1 MTDGKLCYNK
11 SISSAGGQNVLKLRN
26 LIDIEDLSLEE
37 WNELYGLA
45 SQIAEMMNIR
55 LSRFENKGLKVLRSD
70 ECVRYWLISAEAKTN
85 IVWRD
90 NIHVVF
96 NLVCSPTDIVGK
108 RKLTKKEKEI
118 VAELLEIWDKN
129 LKRGYFGNKEEY
141 LLLSEKLSTLTH
153 RLICHE
159 EINFCFNI
167 DRFYEKEDL
176 LSMSFNLDGL
186 SDLRHVEISTNKLV
200 DINRLF
206 QEEKG
211 DM

>member
-1 MTDGKLCYNK
+1 MEIDFRHELMQSYLNK
-11 SISSAGGQNVLKLRN
+11 IVEACKEKK
-26 LIDIEDLSLEE
+26 ILEATI
-37 WNELYGLA
+37 YGLA
-45 SQIAEMMNIR
+45 SQIAEMMNVR

-70 ECVRYWLISAEAKTN
+70 GCVRYWMISAEAKTN

-176 LSMSFNLDGL
+176 LSMSFNLGQL
-186 SDLRHVEISTNKLV
+186 SDLRHVEISTRKLV

-211 DM
+211 NM

>member
-1 MTDGKLCYNK
+1 MEIDFRHELMQSYLNK
-11 SISSAGGQNVLKLRN
+11 IVEACK
-26 LIDIEDLSLEE
+26 EKKMLEATI
-37 WNELYGLA
+37 YGLA
-45 SQIAEMMNIR
+45 SQVAEMMNVR

-186 SDLRHVEISTNKLV
+186 SDLRHVEISTRKLV
-200 DINRLF
+200 DIDRLF

-211 DM
+211 NM

>member
-1 MTDGKLCYNK
+1 MEIDFRHELMQSYLNK
-11 SISSAGGQNVLKLRN
+11 IVEACK
-26 LIDIEDLSLEE
+26 EKKMLEATI
-37 WNELYGLA
+37 YGLA
-45 SQIAEMMNIR
+45 SQVAEMMNVR

-70 ECVRYWLISAEAKTN
+70 GCVRYWLISAEAKTN

-211 DM
+211 NM

>member
-1 MTDGKLCYNK
+1 MEIDFRHELMQSYLNK
-11 SISSAGGQNVLKLRN
+11 IVEACKEKK
-26 LIDIEDLSLEE
+26 ILEATI
-37 WNELYGLA
+37 YGLA

-70 ECVRYWLISAEAKTN
+70 GCVRYWLISAEAKTN

-96 NLVCSPTDIVGK
+96 NLVCSPIVGK

-186 SDLRHVEISTNKLV
+186 SDLRHVEISTRKLV
-200 DINRLF
+200 DIDRLF
-206 QEEKG
+206 QDEKG
-211 DM
+211 NM

>member
-1 MTDGKLCYNK
+1 MEIDFRHELMQSYLNK
-11 SISSAGGQNVLKLRN
+11 IVEACKEKK
-26 LIDIEDLSLEE
+26 ILEATI
-37 WNELYGLA
+37 YGLA
-45 SQIAEMMNIR
+45 SQVAEMMNAR

-70 ECVRYWLISAEAKTN
+70 GCVRYWMISAEAKTN

-176 LSMSFNLDGL
+176 LSKDYNLDGL
-186 SDLRHVEISTNKLV
+186 SDLRHVEISTRKLV
-200 DINRLF
+200 DIDRLF
-206 QEEKG
+206 QDEKVN
-211 DM
+211 M

>member
-1 MTDGKLCYNK
+1 MEIDFRHELMQSYLNK
-11 SISSAGGQNVLKLRN
+11 IVEACKEKK
-26 LIDIEDLSLEE
+26 ILEATI
-37 WNELYGLA
+37 YGLA
-45 SQIAEMMNIR
+45 SQVAEMMNAR

-70 ECVRYWLISAEAKTN
+70 GCVRYWMISAEAKTN

-176 LSMSFNLDGL
+176 LSMSFNLGQL

-211 DM
+211 NM

>member
-1 MTDGKLCYNK
+1 MEIDFRHELMQSYLNK
-11 SISSAGGQNVLKLRN
+11 IVEACK
-26 LIDIEDLSLEE
+26 EKKMLEATI
-37 WNELYGLA
+37 YGLA
-45 SQIAEMMNIR
+45 SQVAEMMNAR

-70 ECVRYWLISAEAKTN
+70 GCVRYWLISAEAKTN

-176 LSMSFNLDGL
+176 LSKDYNLDGL
-186 SDLRHVEISTNKLV
+186 SDLRHVEISTRKLV
-200 DINRLF
+200 DIDRLF
-206 QEEKG
+206 QDEKG
-211 DM
+211 NM

>member
-1 MTDGKLCYNK
+1 MEIDFRHELMQSYLNK
-11 SISSAGGQNVLKLRN
+11 IVEACK
-26 LIDIEDLSLEE
+26 EKKMLEATI
-37 WNELYGLA
+37 YGLA
-45 SQIAEMMNIR
+45 SQVAEMMNAR

-186 SDLRHVEISTNKLV
+186 SDLRHVEISTRKLV

-211 DM
+211 NM

>member
-1 MTDGKLCYNK
+1 MEIDFRHELMQSYLNK
-11 SISSAGGQNVLKLRN
+11 IVEACKEKRM
-26 LIDIEDLSLEE
+26 LEATM
-37 WNELYGLA
+37 YGLA
-45 SQIAEMMNIR
+45 SKVAEMMNAR

-70 ECVRYWLISAEAKTN
+70 GCVRYWLISAEAKTN
-85 IVWRD
+85 IVWHE

-118 VAELLEIWDKN
+118 VAELLEIWNNN

-176 LSMSFNLDGL
+176 LSKDYNLGQL
-186 SDLRHVEISTNKLV
+186 SDLRHVEISTRKLV
-200 DINRLF
+200 DIDRLF
-206 QEEKG
+206 QDEKG
-211 DM
+211 NM

>member
-1 MTDGKLCYNK
+1 MEIDFRHELMQSYLNK
-11 SISSAGGQNVLKLRN
+11 IVEACKAKK
-26 LIDIEDLSLEE
+26 ILEATI
-37 WNELYGLA
+37 YGLA
-45 SQIAEMMNIR
+45 SQIAEMMNVR

-70 ECVRYWLISAEAKTN
+70 GCVRYWLISAEAKTN

-186 SDLRHVEISTNKLV
+186 SDLRHVEISTRKLV
-200 DINRLF
+200 DIDRLF
-206 QEEKG
+206 QDEKG
-211 DM
+211 NM

>member
-1 MTDGKLCYNK
+1 MEIDFRHELMQSYLNK
-11 SISSAGGQNVLKLRN
+11 IVEACKEKRM
-26 LIDIEDLSLEE
+26 LEATM
-37 WNELYGLA
+37 YGLA
-45 SQIAEMMNIR
+45 SQIAEMMNAR

-70 ECVRYWLISAEAKTN
+70 GCVRYWLISAEAKTN
-85 IVWRD
+85 IVWHE

-186 SDLRHVEISTNKLV
+186 SDLRHVEISTRKLV
-200 DINRLF
+200 DIDRLF

-211 DM
+211 NM

>member
-1 MTDGKLCYNK
+1 MEIDFRHELMQSYLNK
-11 SISSAGGQNVLKLRN
+11 IVEACKEKK
-26 LIDIEDLSLEE
+26 ILEATI
-37 WNELYGLA
+37 YGLA

-55 LSRFENKGLKVLRSD
+55 LSRFENKGLKVLSSD
-70 ECVRYWLISAEAKTN
+70 GCVRYWLISAEAKTN

-211 DM
+211 NM

>member
-1 MTDGKLCYNK
+1 MEIDFRHELMQSYLNK
-11 SISSAGGQNVLKLRN
+11 IVEACKEKK
-26 LIDIEDLSLEE
+26 ILEATI
-37 WNELYGLA
+37 YGLA
-45 SQIAEMMNIR
+45 SQIAEMMNVR

-176 LSMSFNLDGL
+176 LSKDYNLGQL
-186 SDLRHVEISTNKLV
+186 SDLRHVEISTRKLV
-200 DINRLF
+200 DIDRLF
-206 QEEKG
+206 QDEKG
-211 DM
+211 NM

>member
-1 MTDGKLCYNK
+1 MEIDFRHELMQSYLNK
-11 SISSAGGQNVLKLRN
+11 IVEACKAKK
-26 LIDIEDLSLEE
+26 ILEATI
-37 WNELYGLA
+37 YGLA
-45 SQIAEMMNIR
+45 SQIAEMMNVR

-70 ECVRYWLISAEAKTN
+70 GCVRYWLISAEAKTN

-186 SDLRHVEISTNKLV
+186 SDLRHVEISTRKLV

-211 DM
+211 NM

>member
-1 MTDGKLCYNK
+1 MEIDFRHELMQSYLNK
-11 SISSAGGQNVLKLRN
+11 IVEACK
-26 LIDIEDLSLEE
+26 EKKMLEATI
-37 WNELYGLA
+37 YGLA
-45 SQIAEMMNIR
+45 SQVAEMMNAR

-70 ECVRYWLISAEAKTN
+70 GCVRYWLISAEAKTN

-141 LLLSEKLSTLTH
+141 LLVSEKLSTLTH

-186 SDLRHVEISTNKLV
+186 SDLRHVEISTRKLV

-211 DM
+211 NM

>member
-1 MTDGKLCYNK
+1 MEIDFRHELMQSYLNK
-11 SISSAGGQNVLKLRN
+11 IVEACK
-26 LIDIEDLSLEE
+26 EKKMLEATI
-37 WNELYGLA
+37 YGLA
-45 SQIAEMMNIR
+45 SKVAEMMNAR

-70 ECVRYWLISAEAKTN
+70 GCVRYWLISAEAKTN

-118 VAELLEIWDKN
+118 VAELLEIWDNN

-186 SDLRHVEISTNKLV
+186 SDLRHVEISTRKLV

-206 QEEKG
+206 QDEKG
-211 DM
+211 NM

>member
-1 MTDGKLCYNK
+1 MEIDFRHELMQSYLNK
-11 SISSAGGQNVLKLRN
+11 IVEACKEKK
-26 LIDIEDLSLEE
+26 ILEATI
-37 WNELYGLA
+37 YGLA

-55 LSRFENKGLKVLRSD
+55 LSRFENKGLKVLSSD
-70 ECVRYWLISAEAKTN
+70 GCVRYWLISAEAKTN

-141 LLLSEKLSTLTH
+141 LLLSGKLSTLTH

-176 LSMSFNLDGL
+176 LSMSFNLAGL
-186 SDLRHVEISTNKLV
+186 SDLRHVEISTRKLV
-200 DINRLF
+200 DIDRLF
-206 QEEKG
+206 QDEKG
-211 DM
+211 NM

>member
-1 MTDGKLCYNK
+1 MEIDFRHELMQSYLNK
-11 SISSAGGQNVLKLRN
+11 IVEACK
-26 LIDIEDLSLEE
+26 EKKMLEATI
-37 WNELYGLA
+37 YGLA
-45 SQIAEMMNIR
+45 SQVAEMMNAR

-186 SDLRHVEISTNKLV
+186 SDLRHVEISTRKLV
-200 DINRLF
+200 DIDRLF
-206 QEEKG
+206 QDEKG
-211 DM
+211 NM

>member
-1 MTDGKLCYNK
+1 MEIDFRHELMQSYLNK
-11 SISSAGGQNVLKLRN
+11 IVEACKEKK
-26 LIDIEDLSLEE
+26 ILEATI
-37 WNELYGLA
+37 YGLA
-45 SQIAEMMNIR
+45 SQIAEMMNVR

-70 ECVRYWLISAEAKTN
+70 GCVRYWMISAEAKTN

-186 SDLRHVEISTNKLV
+186 SDLRHVEISTRKLV
-200 DINRLF
+200 DIDRLF

-211 DM
+211 NM

>member
-1 MTDGKLCYNK
+1 MEIDFRHELMQSYLNK
-11 SISSAGGQNVLKLRN
+11 IVEACKEKK
-26 LIDIEDLSLEE
+26 ILEATI
-37 WNELYGLA
+37 YGLA
-45 SQIAEMMNIR
+45 SQIAEMMNVR

-186 SDLRHVEISTNKLV
+186 SDLRHVEISTRKLV
-200 DINRLF
+200 DIDRLF

-211 DM
+211 NM

>member
-1 MTDGKLCYNK
+1 MEIDFRHELMQSYLNK
-11 SISSAGGQNVLKLRN
+11 IVEACKEKRM
-26 LIDIEDLSLEE
+26 LEATM
-37 WNELYGLA
+37 YGLA
-45 SQIAEMMNIR
+45 SKVAEMMNAR

-70 ECVRYWLISAEAKTN
+70 GCVRYWLISAEAKTN
-85 IVWRD
+85 IVWHE

-118 VAELLEIWDKN
+118 VAELLEIWDN
-129 LKRGYFGNKEEY
+129 SLKRGYFGNKEEY

-186 SDLRHVEISTNKLV
+186 SDLRHVEISTRKLV
-200 DINRLF
+200 DIDRLF
-206 QEEKG
+206 QDEKG
-211 DM
+211 NM

>member
-1 MTDGKLCYNK
+1 MEIDFRHELMQSYLNK
-11 SISSAGGQNVLKLRN
+11 IVEACK
-26 LIDIEDLSLEE
+26 EKKMLEATI
-37 WNELYGLA
+37 YGLA
-45 SQIAEMMNIR
+45 SQVAEMMNAR

-70 ECVRYWLISAEAKTN
+70 GCVRYWLISAEAKTN

-176 LSMSFNLDGL
+176 LSMSFNLGGL

-200 DINRLF
+200 DIDRLF
-206 QEEKG
+206 QDEKG
-211 DM
+211 NM

>member
-1 MTDGKLCYNK
+1 ME
-11 SISSAGGQNVLKLRN
+11 
-26 LIDIEDLSLEE
+26 IDFR
-37 WNELYGLA
+37 NELMQSYLNKIVEACKEKKMLEATIYGLA
-45 SQIAEMMNIR
+45 SQVAEMMNVR

-70 ECVRYWLISAEAKTN
+70 GCVRYWLISAEAKTN

-118 VAELLEIWDKN
+118 VAELLEIWDNN

-167 DRFYEKEDL
+167 DRFYEKEDM

-186 SDLRHVEISTNKLV
+186 SDLRHVEISTRKLV
-200 DINRLF
+200 DIDRLF

-211 DM
+211 NM

>member
-1 MTDGKLCYNK
+1 MEIDFRHELMQSYLNK
-11 SISSAGGQNVLKLRN
+11 IVEACK
-26 LIDIEDLSLEE
+26 EKKMLEATI
-37 WNELYGLA
+37 YGLA
-45 SQIAEMMNIR
+45 SQVAEMMNAR

-70 ECVRYWLISAEAKTN
+70 GCVRYWMISAEAKTN

-176 LSMSFNLDGL
+176 LSMSFNLGQL
-186 SDLRHVEISTNKLV
+186 SDLRHVEISTRKLV
-200 DINRLF
+200 DIDRLF

-211 DM
+211 NM

>member
-1 MTDGKLCYNK
+1 MEIDFRHELMQSYLNK
-11 SISSAGGQNVLKLRN
+11 IVEACK
-26 LIDIEDLSLEE
+26 EKKMLEATI
-37 WNELYGLA
+37 YGLA
-45 SQIAEMMNIR
+45 SQVAEMMNAR

-70 ECVRYWLISAEAKTN
+70 GCVRYWLISAEAKTN

-118 VAELLEIWDKN
+118 VAELLEIWDNN

-186 SDLRHVEISTNKLV
+186 SDLRHVEISTRKLV
-200 DINRLF
+200 DIDRLF
-206 QEEKG
+206 QDEKG
-211 DM
+211 NM

>member
-1 MTDGKLCYNK
+1 MEIDFRHELMQSYLNK
-11 SISSAGGQNVLKLRN
+11 IVEACKEKRM
-26 LIDIEDLSLEE
+26 LEATM
-37 WNELYGLA
+37 YGLA
-45 SQIAEMMNIR
+45 SKVAEMMNAR

-70 ECVRYWLISAEAKTN
+70 GCVRYWLISAEAKTN
-85 IVWRD
+85 IVWHE

-186 SDLRHVEISTNKLV
+186 SDLRHVEISTRKLV
-200 DINRLF
+200 DIDRLF

-211 DM
+211 NM

>member
-1 MTDGKLCYNK
+1 MEIDFRHELMQSYLNK
-11 SISSAGGQNVLKLRN
+11 IVEACK
-26 LIDIEDLSLEE
+26 EKKMLEATI
-37 WNELYGLA
+37 YGLA
-45 SQIAEMMNIR
+45 SQVAEMMNAR

-70 ECVRYWLISAEAKTN
+70 GCVRYWLISAEAKTN

-186 SDLRHVEISTNKLV
+186 SDLRHVEISTRKLV
-200 DINRLF
+200 DIDRLF
-206 QEEKG
+206 QDEKG
-211 DM
+211 NM

>member
-1 MTDGKLCYNK
+1 MEIDFRHELMQSYLNK
-11 SISSAGGQNVLKLRN
+11 IVEACK
-26 LIDIEDLSLEE
+26 EKKMLEATI
-37 WNELYGLA
+37 YGLA
-45 SQIAEMMNIR
+45 SQVAEMMNAR

-70 ECVRYWLISAEAKTN
+70 GCVRYWLISAEAKTN

-118 VAELLEIWDKN
+118 VAELLEIWDNN

-186 SDLRHVEISTNKLV
+186 SDLRHVEISTRKLV

-206 QEEKG
+206 QDEKG
-211 DM
+211 NM

>member
-1 MTDGKLCYNK
+1 MEIDFRHELMQSYLNK
-11 SISSAGGQNVLKLRN
+11 IVEACKEKK
-26 LIDIEDLSLEE
+26 ILEATI
-37 WNELYGLA
+37 YGLA
-45 SQIAEMMNIR
+45 SQIAEMMNVR

-70 ECVRYWLISAEAKTN
+70 GCVRYWLISAEAKTN

-176 LSMSFNLDGL
+176 LSKDYNLGGL

-200 DINRLF
+200 DIDRLF

-211 DM
+211 NV

>member
-1 MTDGKLCYNK
+1 MEIDFRHELMQSYLNK
-11 SISSAGGQNVLKLRN
+11 IVEACK
-26 LIDIEDLSLEE
+26 EKKMLEATI
-37 WNELYGLA
+37 YGLA
-45 SQIAEMMNIR
+45 SQVAEMMNAR

-200 DINRLF
+200 DIDRLF
-206 QEEKG
+206 QDEKG
-211 DM
+211 NM

>member
-1 MTDGKLCYNK
+1 MEIDFRHELMQSYLNK
-11 SISSAGGQNVLKLRN
+11 IVEACK
-26 LIDIEDLSLEE
+26 EKKMLEATI
-37 WNELYGLA
+37 YGLA
-45 SQIAEMMNIR
+45 SQVAEMMNAR

-70 ECVRYWLISAEAKTN
+70 GCVRYWLISAEAKTN

-186 SDLRHVEISTNKLV
+186 SDLRHVEISTRKLV

-206 QEEKG
+206 QEEKEICNKE
-211 DM
+211 

>member
-1 MTDGKLCYNK
+1 MEIDFRHELMQSYLNK
-11 SISSAGGQNVLKLRN
+11 IVEACKEKK
-26 LIDIEDLSLEE
+26 ILEATI
-37 WNELYGLA
+37 YGLA

-186 SDLRHVEISTNKLV
+186 SDLRHVEISTRKLV
-200 DINRLF
+200 DIDRLF
-206 QEEKG
+206 QDEKG
-211 DM
+211 NM

>member
-1 MTDGKLCYNK
+1 MEIDFRHELMQSYLNK
-11 SISSAGGQNVLKLRN
+11 IVEACK
-26 LIDIEDLSLEE
+26 EKKMLEATI
-37 WNELYGLA
+37 YGLA
-45 SQIAEMMNIR
+45 SQVAEMMNVR

-167 DRFYEKEDL
+167 DRFYEKED
-176 LSMSFNLDGL
+176 
-186 SDLRHVEISTNKLV
+186 
-200 DINRLF
+200 
-206 QEEKG
+206 
-211 DM
+211 

>member
-1 MTDGKLCYNK
+1 MEIDFRHELMQSYLNK
-11 SISSAGGQNVLKLRN
+11 IVEACK
-26 LIDIEDLSLEE
+26 EKKMLEATI
-37 WNELYGLA
+37 YGLA
-45 SQIAEMMNIR
+45 SKVAEMMNAR

-118 VAELLEIWDKN
+118 VAELLEIWDNN

-186 SDLRHVEISTNKLV
+186 SDLRHVEISTRKLV
-200 DINRLF
+200 DIDRLF

-211 DM
+211 NM

>member
-1 MTDGKLCYNK
+1 MEIDFRHELMQSYLNK
-11 SISSAGGQNVLKLRN
+11 IVEACK
-26 LIDIEDLSLEE
+26 EKKMLEATI
-37 WNELYGLA
+37 YGLA
-45 SQIAEMMNIR
+45 SQVAEMMNVR

-186 SDLRHVEISTNKLV
+186 SDLRHVEISTRKLV

-211 DM
+211 NM

>member
-1 MTDGKLCYNK
+1 MEIDFRHELMQSYLNK
-11 SISSAGGQNVLKLRN
+11 IVEACK
-26 LIDIEDLSLEE
+26 EKKMLEATI
-37 WNELYGLA
+37 YGLA
-45 SQIAEMMNIR
+45 SQVAEMMNAR

-70 ECVRYWLISAEAKTN
+70 GCVRYWMISAEAKTN

-206 QEEKG
+206 QDEKG
-211 DM
+211 NM

>member
-1 MTDGKLCYNK
+1 MEIDFRHELMQSYLNK
-11 SISSAGGQNVLKLRN
+11 IVEACKEKK
-26 LIDIEDLSLEE
+26 ILEATI
-37 WNELYGLA
+37 YGLA
-45 SQIAEMMNIR
+45 SQIAEMMNVR

-176 LSMSFNLDGL
+176 LSKDYNLGGL

-211 DM
+211 NM

>member
-1 MTDGKLCYNK
+1 MEIDFRHELMQSYLNK
-11 SISSAGGQNVLKLRN
+11 IVEACKEKK
-26 LIDIEDLSLEE
+26 ILEATI
-37 WNELYGLA
+37 YGLA

-141 LLLSEKLSTLTH
+141 LLLSGKLSMLTH

-167 DRFYEKEDL
+167 DRFYEKDDL
-176 LSMSFNLDGL
+176 LSMSFNLGGL

-200 DINRLF
+200 DIDRLF
-206 QEEKG
+206 QDEKG
-211 DM
+211 NM

>member
-1 MTDGKLCYNK
+1 MEIDFRHELMQSYLNK
-11 SISSAGGQNVLKLRN
+11 IVEACKEKK
-26 LIDIEDLSLEE
+26 ILEATI
-37 WNELYGLA
+37 YGLA
-45 SQIAEMMNIR
+45 SQIAEMMNVR

-70 ECVRYWLISAEAKTN
+70 GCVRYWLISAEAKTN

-186 SDLRHVEISTNKLV
+186 SDLRHVEISTRKLV
-200 DINRLF
+200 DIDRLF
-206 QEEKG
+206 QDEKG
-211 DM
+211 NM